1 MSEPR
6 VSVDLSASEWRLVS
20 DLRAI
25 PASAL
30 KEKALQLF
38 AAVVE
43 FAREPRCP
51 EMQADGVPC
60 DTPSAHCDQCLHVDG
75 MLDALRRRTVE
86 ALEPPSLAR

>member
-38 AAVVE
+38 AAVVIFTGE
-43 FAREPRCP
+43 FQFPFQPDPCP
-51 EMQADGVPC
+51 EIAALDGKHIFFFGIG
-60 DTPSAHCDQCLHVDG
+60 DNSLSDLLHFLPDI
-75 MLDALRRRTVE
+75 D
-86 ALEPPSLAR
+86 